1 MADSL
6 TSLLNSTIQAGE
18 TAIEELLFQYLDG
31 LEDGTYR
38 VANGSLAI
46 TSTEDSVDV
55 VTGSYTDEG
64 TILSA
69 TDWFTGQETA
79 SQSLIDLVTGT
90 AQTGVYFAFDTDA
103 TTVTVAASY
112 TSSSV
117 KFSGATAALTA
128 TDWWGDSAAA
138 QAAAADLQVTGLRFA
153 HSSGASGV
161 TCWFYNGTDVVEQIF
176 GTGAIANYATT
187 YTPGSSVTT
196 TTVDTLYWD
205 GDSVEAM
212 TFAVEDSALYAS
224 GVTKGGTLAI
234 WDTNKQSVL
243 GMELLGGDIQLQI
256 V

>member
-31 LEDGTYR
+31 LEDGTYKTS
-38 VANGSLAI
+38 NGSLTIA
-46 TSTEDSVDV
+46 STEDSVDV

-90 AQTGVYFAFDTDA
+90 AQAGVYFAFDTDA

-117 KFSGATAALTA
+117 KFSNATAALTA

-153 HSSGASGV
+153 HSSGAS
-161 TCWFYNGTDVVEQIF
+161 

>member
-1 MADSL
+1 MSEL
-6 TSLLNSTIQAGE
+6 TSLLNSTIQTGE
-18 TAIEELLFQYLDG
+18 TVIEDNLFQYLDQ
-31 LEDGTYR
+31 LADGTYKTS
-38 VANGSLAI
+38 NGSLTI
-46 TSTEDSVDV
+46 VSTEDSVDT

-69 TDWFTGQETA
+69 TAWFTGQETA

-90 AQTGVYFAFDTDA
+90 AQTGVYFAYDTDV

-117 KFSGATAALTA
+117 KFSNATASLAA

-138 QAAAADLQVTGLRFA
+138 QAAATDLQVTGLRFA
-153 HSSGASGV
+153 HSSGVNGV
-161 TCWFYNGTDVVEQIF
+161 TCWFYNGTDVVEQVF
-176 GTGAIANYATT
+176 GAGAIANYATT

-205 GDSVEAM
+205 GDSVETM
-212 TFAVEDSALYAS
+212 TFDVGDSSLYAT
-224 GVTKGGTLAI
+224 GVTEGGTLAT

-243 GMELLGGDIQLQI
+243 GMELLAGDIQLQI
-256 V
+256 I

>member
-1 MADSL
+1 MSEL
-6 TSLLNSTIQAGE
+6 TSLLNSTIQTGE
-18 TAIEELLFQYLDG
+18 TVIEDNLFQYLDQ
-31 LEDGTYR
+31 LADGTYKTS
-38 VANGSLAI
+38 NGSLTI
-46 TSTEDSVDV
+46 VSTEDSVDT

-64 TILSA
+64 TTLSA
-69 TDWFTGQETA
+69 TEWFTGQETA

-90 AQTGVYFAFDTDA
+90 AQTGVYFAYDTDV

-117 KFSGATAALTA
+117 KFSNATAALTA

-138 QAAAADLQVTGLRFA
+138 QAAATDLQVTGLRFA
-153 HSSGASGV
+153 HSSGVNGV